1 VTGVTALQQALQA
14 QGRGAVQAPAT
25 LQLQRARRATRSRVH
40 DEGSSPPAFFLLGA
54 PRRLCPPPPFPGGK
68 VSRGG
73 RLTRTGRDV
82 VASWHRAPRWT
93 ADSATRRTSRCLS
106 PYNAQSAK
114 SLPRNSASRP
124 DAPVPYGTLR
134 GAGLRETHR
143 ARWGSCAGRRRV
155 PTLCCVRGGQVNRAN
170 ETIQCEN
177 CDRIL
182 EERYNDFRVV
192 PVNIER
198 ESPYCVVPDDAL
210 AQHKFEEKLE
220 GDPYHASGFIT
231 AFSQISV
238 QQQGAFTLTARTFAG
253 ELAELERI
261 LGELDLDAPN
271 TASDGAAWSF
281 RSSAHAGSVNSGKGA
296 ASAQESKESDKTAHS
311 AASAAPAAPASAVG
325 GQHGAHVD
333 NAACAHT
340 PMVTGAKG
348 EVGRSQTDGRFV
360 SVGRRGDLCNEQQRS
375 CKLPH
380 LLSSSPTLPC
390 LTFCSSY
397 Q

>member
-1 VTGVTALQQALQA
+1 M
-14 QGRGAVQAPAT
+14 
-25 LQLQRARRATRSRVH
+25 
-40 DEGSSPPAFFLLGA
+40 
-54 PRRLCPPPPFPGGK
+54 
-68 VSRGG
+68 
-73 RLTRTGRDV
+73 
-82 VASWHRAPRWT
+82 
-93 ADSATRRTSRCLS
+93 
-106 PYNAQSAK
+106 
-114 SLPRNSASRP
+114 
-124 DAPVPYGTLR
+124 
-134 GAGLRETHR
+134 
-143 ARWGSCAGRRRV
+143 
-155 PTLCCVRGGQVNRAN
+155 NRAN

-220 GDPYHASGFIT
+220 GDPYYASGFIT

-261 LGELDLDAPN
+261 LGELDLDPPN
-271 TASDGAAWSF
+271 TVSDGAAWSF
-281 RSSAHAGSVNSGKGA
+281 RSSAQAGSVDSGKGA

-311 AASAAPAAPASAVG
+311 AASAAPAAPASAVA
-325 GQHGAHVD
+325 GQHGAPVD
-333 NAACAHT
+333 SAAGAHT

-360 SVGRRGDLCNEQQRS
+360 SMGRRGDVCNEQQRS
-375 CKLPH
+375 GKLRH
-380 LLSSSPTLPC
+380 LLIAYFALLDIS
-390 LTFCSSY
+390 LTFRSSY
-397 Q
+397 PYIYIRKKTRSSKLRHLLIAYFALLDISLLLPVSRDEVDEALRLFHKYCQVSPNIRLKNVESLAIASLVLVVRRAPSTLTGMCVYVCMDTHAQRDTYTQHAHV

>member
-1 VTGVTALQQALQA
+1 
-14 QGRGAVQAPAT
+14 
-25 LQLQRARRATRSRVH
+25 
-40 DEGSSPPAFFLLGA
+40 
-54 PRRLCPPPPFPGGK
+54 
-68 VSRGG
+68 
-73 RLTRTGRDV
+73 
-82 VASWHRAPRWT
+82 
-93 ADSATRRTSRCLS
+93 
-106 PYNAQSAK
+106 
-114 SLPRNSASRP
+114 
-124 DAPVPYGTLR
+124 
-134 GAGLRETHR
+134 
-143 ARWGSCAGRRRV
+143 
-155 PTLCCVRGGQVNRAN
+155 VRGGQVNRAN

-220 GDPYHASGFIT
+220 GDPYYASGFIT

-261 LGELDLDAPN
+261 LGELDLDPPN

-281 RSSAHAGSVNSGKGA
+281 RSSAQAGSVDSGKGA

-311 AASAAPAAPASAVG
+311 AASAALAAPASAVA
-325 GQHGAHVD
+325 GQHGAPVD
-333 NAACAHT
+333 SAAGAHT

-360 SVGRRGDLCNEQQRS
+360 SVGRRGDVCNEQQRS
-375 CKLPH
+375 SKLRH
-380 LLSSSPTLPC
+380 LLIAYFALLDISLLLPLSRDEVDEALRLFHKYCQVSPNIRLKNVESLAIASLVLVVRRAPSTLTGMC
-390 LTFCSSY
+390 V
-397 Q
+397 